1 MEDTRGREASMR
13 GWICPG
19 ERLQLE
25 KGWGTEQVEALTLL
39 GLERVLLGVQS
50 GSGRWQRRRSLGP
63 PGVWLELVENGAI
76 HFVQKSEV
84 Q

>member
-1 MEDTRGREASMR
+1 M
-13 GWICPG
+13 
-19 ERLQLE
+19 
-25 KGWGTEQVEALTLL
+25 EALTLL